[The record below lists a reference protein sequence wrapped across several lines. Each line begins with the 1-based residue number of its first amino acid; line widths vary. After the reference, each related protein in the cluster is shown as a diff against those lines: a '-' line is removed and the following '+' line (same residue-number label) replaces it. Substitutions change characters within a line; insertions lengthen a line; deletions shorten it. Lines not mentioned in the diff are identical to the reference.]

1 MTLKPG
7 WEGRF
12 YEDFEVGDLYRHSPG
27 RTIIE
32 ADNVWFTL
40 LTMNTHPLHFN
51 NDYSSK
57 TEFGRCLVNSAL
69 TLSVVTGMSVRDVSQ
84 NAFANLGWEEV
95 RLPNPLFV
103 GDTLYAESEVL
114 SKRESKSNPNVG
126 IITVKTRGY
135 KQDSATVI
143 EFKRTVM
150 VYKKGK
156 HPENKNR
163 THEAD

>member
-1 MTLKPG
+1 MTERLG

-40 LTMNTHPLHFN
+40 LTMNTNPLHFN

-69 TLSVVTGMSVRDVSQ
+69 TLSIVTGMSVRTEGQTPLATLVGKELRLQ
-84 NAFANLGWEEV
+84 NPWFVEITFNAEV
-95 RLPNPLFV
+95 R
-103 GDTLYAESEVL
+103 VL
-114 SKRESKSNPNVG
+114 IR
-126 IITVKTRGY
+126 R
-135 KQDSATVI
+135 
-143 EFKRTVM
+143 
-150 VYKKGK
+150 
-156 HPENKNR
+156 
-163 THEAD
+163 